1 MQFSIMDLWFA
12 TGPVGRA
19 VVLVLLAMSMASIS
33 VGTERLLALRR
44 ARKLSAE
51 FLAAWRTREERP
63 WSGTVDVAPGPADGS
78 PAGILLRGLGMV
90 LDQGMPQEIA
100 EKAYDRTTR
109 RLLLSSSAQLRR
121 GLGFLAT
128 VGSTAPFIGLFGTV
142 LGIVNA
148 FAQMASTGQG
158 GLAVVAGGIAEAL
171 VTTAL
176 GILAAIPALWM
187 YNSIS
192 GGVVA
197 LMTEIECAAEEL
209 AVSALGADYAATP
222 APAARNVRRIGSGR
236 SDAR

>member
-1 MQFSIMDLWFA
+1 MQFSIVDLWLA
-12 TGPVGRA
+12 TGPVGRL
-19 VVLVLLAMSMASIS
+19 VVLTLLAMSIASIS

-44 ARKLSAE
+44 ARRLSAE
-51 FLAAWRTREERP
+51 FLAAWRDREERP
-63 WSGTVDVAPGPADGS
+63 WSGAVDVAPGPADAS
-78 PAGILLRGLGMV
+78 PAAILLRGLGNI

-109 RLLLSSSAQLRR
+109 RLLLASSAQLRR

-187 YNSIS
+187 YNSLS
-192 GGVVA
+192 GGIVA

-209 AVSALGADYAATP
+209 AVSALGAEYAAPLPTP
-222 APAARNVRRIGSGR
+222 RLVRRAAGGR

>member
-1 MQFSIMDLWFA
+1 MQFSIVDLWLA
-12 TGPVGRA
+12 TGPVGRL
-19 VVLVLLAMSMASIS
+19 VVLTLLAMSIASIS

-44 ARKLSAE
+44 ARRLSAE
-51 FLAAWRTREERP
+51 FLAAWRDREERP
-63 WSGTVDVAPGPADGS
+63 WSGAVDVAPGPADAS
-78 PAGILLRGLGMV
+78 PAAILLRGLGNI

-109 RLLLSSSAQLRR
+109 RLLLASSAQLRR

-148 FAQMASTGQG
+148 FAQMAATGQG

-187 YNSIS
+187 YNSLT
-192 GGVVA
+192 GGIVA

-209 AVSALGADYAATP
+209 AVSALGAEYAAPLPTP
-222 APAARNVRRIGSGR
+222 RLVRRAAGGR

>member
-1 MQFSIMDLWFA
+1 MQFSIIDLWLA
-12 TGPVGRA
+12 TGPVGRL
-19 VVLVLLAMSMASIS
+19 VVLTLLGLSMASIS

-44 ARKLSAE
+44 ARKLSTE
-51 FLAAWRTREERP
+51 FLTAWRAREERP
-63 WSGTVDVAPGPADGS
+63 WSGVVDVAQGEADTS
-78 PAGILLRGLGMV
+78 PAAILLRGLGAV
-90 LDQGMPQEIA
+90 LDQGMPLEIA

-109 RLLLSSSAQLRR
+109 RLLLASAAQLRR

-187 YNSIS
+187 FNSLS
-192 GGVVA
+192 GGIAA

-209 AVSALGADYAATP
+209 ACSAFSAEYASGSPP
-222 APAARNVRRIGSGR
+222 ARLVRRASGGR